1 MKSHLPLAYNEIE
14 IRSYL
19 PTGWGLSP
27 TSPEG
32 QWDAKKQSWK
42 AEVVDGSEMSWPLE
56 VKSSDSSSLGRME
69 ALRLAMD
76 RVFRHRLG
84 TPTRGL
90 GLG

>member
-1 MKSHLPLAYNEIE
+1 MKSDQSLTYNEIE

-19 PTGWGLSP
+19 PTGWDLSP
-27 TSPEG
+27 SAPEG
-32 QWDAKKQSWK
+32 LWDADKQAWLGQ
-42 AEVVDGSEMSWPLE
+42 VIDGAAQTWPIA
-56 VKSSDSSSLGRME
+56 VKCGDSAALGRME
-69 ALRLAMD
+69 ALRVAMD